1 MTNPV
6 IHWVKPRVPVSA
18 ASKTTAA
25 PLIEKPSSNYNNVD
39 TTMMKSKHSHNRFVR
54 FVMLPI
60 RALGKARDFYVR
72 SMINCAEGRTY
83 GQPMGGTLPKSFSA
97 RSALSSES
105 DDYGELV
112 RAASVRSMGHLN
124 EIDMLLKQHMQM
136 RSSSQQLPQQQ
147 LGSNGK
153 ARFPKSC
160 SVGMAGFMGRIE
172 EEKPGDLGED
182 GSVHAKTKSSDS
194 VYARSRSVAVGF

>member
-1 MTNPV
+1 
-6 IHWVKPRVPVSA
+6 
-18 ASKTTAA
+18 
-25 PLIEKPSSNYNNVD
+25 
-39 TTMMKSKHSHNRFVR
+39 MKGKHSHNKFLRFVT
-54 FVMLPI
+54 LPL

-97 RSALSSES
+97 RSARSNES
-105 DDYGELV
+105 DDYSDLV

-136 RSSSQQLPQQQ
+136 RSSPQQQQQQQ

-172 EEKPGDLGED
+172 EEKPGDFGED
-182 GSVHAKTKSSDS
+182 GSVHANKTKSSSDS
-194 VYARSRSVAVGF
+194 AYPRSKSVAVAF